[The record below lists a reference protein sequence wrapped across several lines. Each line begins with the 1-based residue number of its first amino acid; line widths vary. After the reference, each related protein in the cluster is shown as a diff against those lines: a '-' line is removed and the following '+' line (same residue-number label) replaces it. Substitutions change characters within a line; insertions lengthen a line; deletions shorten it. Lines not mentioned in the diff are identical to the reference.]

1 MNLGPIRKELP
12 LKNAKEKK
20 KRHPNH
26 HQKQKQKKNRKR
38 LLFQL
43 VKGPRHKQSGNLKKL
58 NEEGYAKYLQIN
70 FASLN
75 DPNNRRNAIS
85 RRWQAS
91 LTGKK
96 LKNSTNN

>member
-20 KRHPNH
+20 KLHPNH
-26 HQKQKQKKNRKR
+26 HQKQRQEKKR
-38 LLFQL
+38 LLLSQL
-43 VKGPRHKQSGNLKKL
+43 VKEPRHKQNGNLKKL

-75 DPNNRRNAIS
+75 DPTTGGTRYREDGKQVS
-85 RRWQAS
+85 QAKS
-91 LTGKK
+91 
-96 LKNSTNN
+96 